1 MKKLRALVLASI
13 SGFVV
18 PPVSSVSAESPTPIE
33 VRVIGYSVNNEPLIA
48 KRFGTPGGRW
58 WLPSDQFMD
67 MKKLAFASCV
77 KCNFNPFP
85 RSTTSG

>member
-18 PPVSSVSAESPTPIE
+18 LPASGVSAESQVLIE

-48 KRFGTPGGRW
+48 KRFGTPGGKVVVAVGSIHGNEKTGIRIVREMQ
-58 WLPSDQFMD
+58 LQPVS
-67 MKKLAFASCV
+67 
-77 KCNFNPFP
+77 P
-85 RSTTSG
+85 